1 MKLSNFL
8 LILFSSTYII
18 CAQPSS
24 IYHIDKYMPLIEGR
38 SVALVVNHSSVI
50 HETHLVDTLIDLN
63 INIQAIFSPEHGFFG
78 NLDAGQLVPNVL
90 YNDTID
96 IISLYGKNKKP
107 SVVSLKDVDVI
118 VFDMQDVGVRF
129 YTYIS
134 TLHYVMEACAE
145 NNITLIVLDRPNL
158 HVNYVDGPIMTD
170 DYMSFVGLHPVP
182 IVYGM
187 TIGEYASMING
198 ERWISTICDLLIIKM
213 DNYNRD
219 IIYELEINPSPNLP
233 NNRSIYLYPSL
244 CLFEGTNISVGR
256 GTLFPF
262 QHFGAPYL
270 KGDYSF
276 IPTESVASKYPKYQ
290 DEICFGTDLRFD
302 QKYNPHYLMTLNK
315 PLQSINLNWIINSY
329 RQCPDKEYFFNSFF
343 DKLAGSDKLRIQI
356 VEGASAY
363 DIKRSW
369 AQGLSDFQLIRK
381 KYLLY
386 N

>member
-1 MKLSNFL
+1 MKLSNLL

-18 CAQPSS
+18 YSQPSS

-158 HVNYVDGPIMTD
+158 HVNYVDGPTMTD
-170 DYMSFVGLHPVP
+170 DYVSFVGLHPVP

-198 ERWISTICDLLIIKM
+198 ERWISKICDLSIIRM

-329 RQCPDKEYFFNSFF
+329 SQCPDKEYFFNSFF

>member
-8 LILFSSTYII
+8 FILLSSTYII
-18 CAQPSS
+18 YSQPSS
-24 IYHIDKYMPLIEGR
+24 IYHIDKYMPLIKEKN
-38 SVALVVNHSSVI
+38 VALVVNHSSFI
-50 HETHLVDTLIDLN
+50 YKTHLVDTLIDLN
-63 INIQAIFSPEHGFFG
+63 VNIQAIFSPEHGFFG
-78 NLDAGQLVPNVL
+78 NLNAGEFVDNSS

-107 SVVSLKDVDVI
+107 SIVSLKDIDVV

-145 NNITLIVLDRPNL
+145 NNIKLIVLDRPNL

-170 DYMSFVGLHPVP
+170 DYVSFVGLHPVP

-198 ERWISTICDLLIIKM
+198 ERWISKICDLSIIRM

-270 KGDYSF
+270 KSDYSF
-276 IPTESVASKYPKYQ
+276 VPIESLASKYPKYQ
-290 DEICFGTDLRFD
+290 DEICFGTDLRSD
-302 QKYNPHYLMTLNK
+302 QKYNPHYLKTVSK
-315 PLQSINLNWIINSY
+315 PFQSINLNWIIDSY
-329 RQCPDKEYFFNSFF
+329 RECPDKEFFFNSFF
-343 DKLAGSDKLRIQI
+343 DKLAGSDKLRMQILEDTSIQ
-356 VEGASAY
+356 

-369 AQGLSDFQLIRK
+369 AQDLLDFKVIRK